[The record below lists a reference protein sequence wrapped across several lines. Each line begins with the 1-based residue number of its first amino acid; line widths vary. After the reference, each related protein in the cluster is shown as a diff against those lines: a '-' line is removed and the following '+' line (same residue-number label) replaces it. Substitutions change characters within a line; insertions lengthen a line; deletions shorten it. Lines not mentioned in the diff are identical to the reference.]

1 MWERGEKKIR
11 HSMDE
16 KFRRVCVA
24 SRMIGVIRASA
35 QVKMM
40 HN

>member
-1 MWERGEKKIR
+1 MWEKKREK
-11 HSMDE
+11 MDE

-24 SRMIGVIRASA
+24 SWMIGVIRASA

>member
-1 MWERGEKKIR
+1 MWENRQEKIK

-16 KFRRVCVA
+16 KFQRVCVA
-24 SRMIGVIRASA
+24 SWMIGVIRASA